1 MRVTGYKYRYL
12 AILIIFVFPLCSTS
26 MAQDLLDD
34 TSSSLTLGDS
44 SEQFTEKI
52 DIISRSGKI
61 FILTNN
67 NQLLSK
73 GDFITMSLRD
83 QGPVARAVVAKNHK
97 GRAGIKILKV
107 YSLQRWA
114 KLARGTDV
122 DIIRGD
128 DSALF
133 KPKKEKKVTDE
144 EATIAGEEDLFNDTG
159 IIEEDELGD
168 FYADNRLIKPDNMV
182 SIGYAQFSFVND
194 ADTTGDTLVN
204 NQFNYAYGYQFADN
218 YWVEGLFGRVQVDG
232 FPRAGEQTIISN
244 LTARLKYTIKA
255 PLFSFF
261 LPYVGVQTFLVSSPN
276 AGVVGDGVDEVTAAL
291 EKRVVDD
298 LEKTQLVFGFTFLRR
313 LVPGWF
319 FKADV
324 GNDIFSAGFAIEF

>member
-1 MRVTGYKYRYL
+1 MWDFTAKNNFSNFLTIFILALCGY
-12 AILIIFVFPLCSTS
+12 AHG
-26 MAQDLLDD
+26 QDLLDD
-34 TSSSLTLGDS
+34 ATSSFSSGDS
-44 SEQFTEKI
+44 AEQFTEKI

-61 FILTNN
+61 FIVTNN

-97 GRAGIKILKV
+97 GRAGIKVLKV
-107 YSLQRWA
+107 YSLQRWG

-122 DIIRGD
+122 DILRGD
-128 DSALF
+128 DSILF
-133 KPKKEKKVTDE
+133 KPKKEKKSPEE

-159 IIEEDELGD
+159 LIEEDDLGD
-168 FYADNRLIKPDNMV
+168 FYTDNRLIKPDNMV

-194 ADTTGDTLVN
+194 ADSDGDTLVN
-204 NQFNYAYGYQFADN
+204 NQFNYSYAYQFSDN
-218 YWVEGLFGRVQVDG
+218 YWVEGLYGRTQVDG
-232 FPRAGEQTIISN
+232 FPRTGEQTVIN
-244 LTARLKYTIKA
+244 NFTARLKYTIKA
-255 PLFSFF
+255 PLFSYF
-261 LPYVGVQTFLVSSPN
+261 LPYLGFQTFSVSSPS
-276 AGVVGDGVDEVTAAL
+276 AGIVGDGVDEATAAL
-291 EKRVVDD
+291 EEQVVNE

>member
-1 MRVTGYKYRYL
+1 MLGCEI
-12 AILIIFVFPLCSTS
+12 AWS
-26 MAQDLLDD
+26 QDLLED
-34 TSSSLTLGDS
+34 TTGSFSLGDS
-44 SEQFTEKI
+44 AEQFTEKI

-97 GRAGIKILKV
+97 GRAGIKVLKV
-107 YSLQRWA
+107 YSLQRWG

-122 DIIRGD
+122 DILRGD
-128 DSALF
+128 DSVLF
-133 KPKKEKKVTDE
+133 KPKKEKKSLEE
-144 EATIAGEEDLFNDTG
+144 EATIAEEEDLFNETG
-159 IIEEDELGD
+159 VIEEEELGD

-194 ADTTGDTLVN
+194 ADSTGDTIVN
-204 NQFNYAYGYQFADN
+204 NQFNYSYGYQFADN
-218 YWVEGLFGRVQVDG
+218 YWVEGLYGRTQADG
-232 FPRAGEQTIISN
+232 FPRTGEQTVIN
-244 LTARLKYTIKA
+244 NFTARLKYTIKA
-255 PLFSFF
+255 PLFSYF
-261 LPYVGVQTFLVSSPN
+261 LPYLGFQTISVSSPS
-276 AGVVGDGVDEVTAAL
+276 AGVVGDGVDEETANL
-291 EKRVVDD
+291 ENQVIDEI
-298 LEKTQLVFGFTFLRR
+298 EKTQLVFGFTFLRR